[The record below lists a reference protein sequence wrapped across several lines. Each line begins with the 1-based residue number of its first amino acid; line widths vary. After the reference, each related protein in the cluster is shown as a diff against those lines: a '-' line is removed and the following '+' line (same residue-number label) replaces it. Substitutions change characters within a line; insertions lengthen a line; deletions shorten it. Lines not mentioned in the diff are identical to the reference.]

1 MRLERS
7 FGAAFWLAGLV
18 WAADMATKGAVV
30 VGIEYGASHEWLPVL
45 NIVHVLNQGA
55 AFSFLH
61 DAGGWQRS
69 FFIAIAL
76 AVSAFLVV
84 LIRRPGT
91 SRHERLA
98 YGLIIGGALANM
110 TDRILRGA
118 VVDWIDLH
126 YGAWHWPAFNIA
138 DIGITSGAVLLIA
151 HEFFGTKQVRR
162 VDDSA

>member
-1 MRLERS
+1 MQSERS
-7 FGAAFWLAGLV
+7 VRIAFGAAMSI
-18 WAADMATKGAVV
+18 WATDMATKAAIVAW
-30 VGIEYGASHEWLPVL
+30 IDYGASHDWLPVL
-45 NIVHVLNQGA
+45 NIVHVLNRGA

-76 AVSAFLVV
+76 AASAFLIV

-91 SRHERLA
+91 SRQEQLA
-98 YGLIIGGALANM
+98 YGLILGGALANM
-110 TDRILRGA
+110 IDRILRGA

-126 YGAWHWPAFNIA
+126 YGPWHWPAFNVA
-138 DIGITSGAVLLIA
+138 DIGITSGAVLLIT
-151 HEFFGTKQVRR
+151 HEFFGVKQVRR